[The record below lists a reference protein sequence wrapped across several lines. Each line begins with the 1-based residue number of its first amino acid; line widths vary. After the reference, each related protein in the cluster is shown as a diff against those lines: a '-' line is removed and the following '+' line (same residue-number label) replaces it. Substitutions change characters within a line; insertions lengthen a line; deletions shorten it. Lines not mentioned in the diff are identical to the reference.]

1 MAPGGY
7 LKTIGIQIMG
17 KTIAELDKE
26 IQQRKKQIEAILAR
40 QKRAEREQST
50 RQKIILGG
58 WLLTHDQEC
67 VESIKAGLT
76 RDQDRIAFG
85 LPPLDVK
92 KTPVNAES
100 GVLTTV
106 FVPH

>member
-1 MAPGGY
+1 MAK
-7 LKTIGIQIMG
+7 KTIEEI
-17 KTIAELDKE
+17 DK
-26 IQQRKKQIEAILAR
+26 QRAQLQAQKDAILMR
-40 QKRAEREQST
+40 QKNAEREQST

-85 LPPLDVK
+85 LPPVDVK
-92 KTPVNAES
+92 KTLVNAEP
-100 GVLTTV
+100 GVSESV
-106 FVPH
+106 SVQH